1 MRIIFLGT
9 GGFAQP
15 TLRWLA
21 DSEHEVALVLTQ
33 PARASGRG
41 RHVCRTPV
49 GQLCEELGFTIL
61 EAPDVNE
68 PEIVARLES
77 LEAGLGMV
85 IDFGQ
90 KIGPELLAALPGG
103 CINLHASLLPK
114 YRGAAPINWAIAQGA
129 ERTGC
134 TVFRITERWDA
145 GPILTSRW
153 TAIKPEETAGELHDR
168 LAAIGV
174 DAVSSA
180 LELYAD
186 GVYPQGTPQDD
197 AQATRAP
204 KLTKADGVIR
214 FDQPAAA
221 VACHI
226 RAMTPW
232 PGARARYQAAGGR
245 FEDVAIA
252 RARVAEGNLPP
263 ADPAQSKVE
272 GPRSKVQGPE
282 SKVEGPRSKVEGQ
295 ESYVTARS
303 STVPGTIDAR
313 RYVAAGGGFVEIMEI
328 KPSSGRLMSWQD
340 YVNGRHV
347 GEGDMFV
354 ALNR

>member
-1 MRIIFLGT
+1 MRIVFLGT
-9 GGFAQP
+9 GGFALP

-41 RHVCRTPV
+41 RHLRRTPV
-49 GQLCEELGFTIL
+49 GQLCEELGLTTL

-68 PEIVARLES
+68 PEIVSRLES
-77 LEAGLGMV
+77 LGAGLGLV

-114 YRGAAPINWAIAQGA
+114 YRGAAPINWAIAQGE

-134 TVFRITERWDA
+134 TVFRITQRWDA
-145 GPILTSRW
+145 GPILVARW

-186 GVYPQGTPQDD
+186 GAHPQGTPQDE

-204 KLTKADGVIR
+204 KLNKADGVIR

-221 VACHI
+221 VSLHI

-232 PGARARYQAAGGR
+232 PGARARFKATDGR
-245 FEDVAIA
+245 FEDVTIT
-252 RARVAEGNLPP
+252 RARVREGVRAPADGARVREGIRPP
-263 ADPAQSKVE
+263 ADLAPAEPADPSE
-272 GPRSKVQGPE
+272 PT
-282 SKVEGPRSKVEGQ
+282 
-295 ESYVTARS
+295 TA
-303 STVPGTIDAR
+303 PGRIDAH
-313 RYVAAGGGFVEIMEI
+313 RYVAAGDGFVEILEI
-328 KPSSGRLMSWQD
+328 NPSSGRLMSWQD

-347 GEGDMFV
+347 REGDMFV
-354 ALNR
+354 TLDR